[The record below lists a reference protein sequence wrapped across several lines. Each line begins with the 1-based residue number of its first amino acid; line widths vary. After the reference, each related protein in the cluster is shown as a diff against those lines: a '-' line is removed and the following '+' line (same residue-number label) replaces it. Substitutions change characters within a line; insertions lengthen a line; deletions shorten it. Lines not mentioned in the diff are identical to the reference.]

1 MSNVPSHLC
10 FVTLV
15 AGATVTFAS
24 DRIKVIV
31 PSAGQKSAEQL
42 AESLASACNCG
53 DYLAFID
60 HFTPRHRRRCQHI
73 EDMFITGQP
82 RMDIKQIT
90 LLSEDS
96 DRITFAVKY
105 AWHDRQKPE
114 RLYASKVTARR
125 IDGDWKLDGETLRTV
140 MRAEV
145 GSFENASDSN
155 APTTGWDP
163 LNPPAHLVDRDLA
176 HLRGD
181 VGIRPGQGC
190 ANGRC
195 GK

>member
-10 FVTLV
+10 LVALV

-31 PSAGQKSAEQL
+31 PSAGQESAEAL
-42 AESLASACNCG
+42 AQSLASACNRG

-60 HFTPRHRRRCQHI
+60 HFTPSHRRRCQHI
-73 EDMFITGQP
+73 EDKFITGQP

-90 LLSEDS
+90 LLSEGS

-105 AWHDRQKPE
+105 AWHDRQEPE
-114 RLYASKVTARR
+114 RLYASKVSARLV
-125 IDGDWKLDGETLRTV
+125 DGDWKLDGETVRTV
-140 MRAEV
+140 MRTDA
-145 GSFENASDSN
+145 GSCENASDSKPP
-155 APTTGWDP
+155 ATEWDP
-163 LNPPAHLVDRDLA
+163 LNPPAHLVDPDLA